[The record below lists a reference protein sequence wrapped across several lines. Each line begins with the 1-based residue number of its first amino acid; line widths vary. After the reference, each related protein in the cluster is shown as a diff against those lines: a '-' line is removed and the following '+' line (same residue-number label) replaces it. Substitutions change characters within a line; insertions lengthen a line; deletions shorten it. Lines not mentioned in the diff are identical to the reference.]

1 MTSGKLKFL
10 MKLRGPMVR
19 LLFCVFFVTT
29 STVFTQRA
37 SGGEVQVQKCWEHSA
52 GSDSLSNL
60 RVFGETIFSIRE
72 GSVVEA
78 IAGDSGKLLWSN
90 DVGGTVVSDLVS
102 DGVSVYFVRRA
113 GGAKGAEPEAD
124 LIAISANSGITRWQ
138 RSLGADG
145 DHRLAITK
153 TGIVALSDSGSLW
166 VVSSSDGTVTSSRK
180 LISPVSLGTSVLGVN
195 TIGATNEREIIS
207 IEGSQTPMVRGRSD
221 FAITALRS
229 NGDDELYYGNDRG
242 ILVRLDGTSSKII
255 WQFKSGGAISDIL
268 VADHQIITSSN
279 DNFVYAFAPYNGA
292 RLWKRRVAGRVS
304 ALRMVGQDLLLVQP
318 LGDGNIVLINTKN
331 GRIAGQIPFTDGE
344 SVIDSAVI
352 DSNRIV
358 VSTGGIIYGY
368 AVGGCPTVKQNGP
381 GM

>member
-1 MTSGKLKFL
+1 

-29 STVFTQRA
+29 STVFTA
-37 SGGEVQVQKCWEHSA
+37 CPGEVQVQKCWEHSA

-138 RSLGADG
+138 RSLGAG

-221 FAITALRS
+221 FAITALGRTEMMS
-229 NGDDELYYGNDRG
+229 C
-242 ILVRLDGTSSKII
+242 
-255 WQFKSGGAISDIL
+255 
-268 VADHQIITSSN
+268 ITATIA
-279 DNFVYAFAPYNGA
+279 AFWFG
-292 RLWKRRVAGRVS
+292 
-304 ALRMVGQDLLLVQP
+304 
-318 LGDGNIVLINTKN
+318 
-331 GRIAGQIPFTDGE
+331 
-344 SVIDSAVI
+344 
-352 DSNRIV
+352 
-358 VSTGGIIYGY
+358 
-368 AVGGCPTVKQNGP
+368 
-381 GM
+381 